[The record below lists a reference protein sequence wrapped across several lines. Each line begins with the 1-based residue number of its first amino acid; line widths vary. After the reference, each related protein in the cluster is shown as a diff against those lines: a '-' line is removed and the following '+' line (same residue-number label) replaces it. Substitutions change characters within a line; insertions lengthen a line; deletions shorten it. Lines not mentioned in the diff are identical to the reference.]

1 MTIPDDLVPVGYI
14 TGAFGVNG
22 WVRIKPYSAHADAML
37 NSRRW
42 WLDKPQLHDAER
54 LQAKLQGDEVVA
66 QLLGIVDRE
75 AAEALKGTV
84 VQIPRRYFPVLD
96 ENEFYWIDLIG
107 LAVEN
112 LQGEHLGT
120 VGGLMESGAH
130 PIVRVAIPDIVG
142 VEKRQ
147 REMLIPFVD
156 AFVKSI
162 DQSAKLIKV
171 DWQAD
176 Y

>member
-1 MTIPDDLVPVGYI
+1 
-14 TGAFGVNG
+14 
-22 WVRIKPYSAHADAML
+22 ML
-37 NSRRW
+37 FRS
-42 WLDKPQLHDAER
+42 
-54 LQAKLQGDEVVA
+54 
-66 QLLGIVDRE
+66 
-75 AAEALKGTV
+75 GTV

-112 LQGEHLGT
+112 QQGEHLGT
-120 VGGLMESGAH
+120 VAGLMESGAH
-130 PIVRVAIPDIVG
+130 PILRVAIPDIVG

-171 DWQAD
+171 DWQFD